1 MGGENTPNSEPSS
14 SRGCLPPDLSD
25 PGHPGRW
32 ASGPFGTC
40 GPSPQDPARARALS
54 PHPRRPAS
62 TRATGCATSASPAR
76 ARRTWRRWRPPP
88 TWACPGAGRSESMM
102 PRCAWGAAPRQVRG
116 RRGRL
121 RAPGAGRVRG
131 GVQGAGG
138 GRRASPAHPGGPPPL
153 LGNPVETCKVGLPH
167 RARIHAQPPS
177 RVPRGAGLS
186 HVLPRAAGALP
197 APFPFSAGPCC
208 PLDTP
213 GVSAPDR
220 RHPGVFRAQNTQRGW
235 REVHP
240 RDVHVA
246 CGDSPTGRGRVRGP
260 ERVTDPPETSLL

>member
-167 RARIHAQPPS
+167 RAHS
-177 RVPRGAGLS
+177 RSASFPGPEGCRAVARAPQGSRGSARPIPLFCRALLPVRHPRRLCTRQETPRGLS
-186 HVLPRAAGALP
+186 
-197 APFPFSAGPCC
+197 
-208 PLDTP
+208 
-213 GVSAPDR
+213 
-220 RHPGVFRAQNTQRGW
+220 
-235 REVHP
+235 
-240 RDVHVA
+240 
-246 CGDSPTGRGRVRGP
+246 GP
-260 ERVTDPPETSLL
+260 EHTAGVEGGPPQGRARGLWGQPDWPRKSAWP